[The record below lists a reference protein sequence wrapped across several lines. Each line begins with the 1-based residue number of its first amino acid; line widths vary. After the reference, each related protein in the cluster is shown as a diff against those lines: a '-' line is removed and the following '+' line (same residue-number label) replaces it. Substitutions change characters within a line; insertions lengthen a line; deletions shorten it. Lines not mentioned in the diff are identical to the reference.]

1 MLPGTS
7 PVQDHV
13 EYDENVSLIRQ
24 GIIGEDS
31 TLQGCGVPL
40 ATKGRKMLYT
50 DFTASGRCVDLV
62 ERYMLQ
68 EVMPYYGNT
77 HTVSS
82 GTARQTTNFRNEAR
96 SIIKNYYNC
105 TFENALIFTGNGATG
120 ATSVFVKLL
129 QRTKGFTSPP
139 KVREE
144 DRWGSVLCTVCGT
157 TFENDTLYR
166 AHAATEAHID
176 AVKQRKVA
184 QHTSGEYK
192 GCMLLLDPMSHHTS
206 ILPYRELV
214 KENPTFFQL
223 TNLTLDES
231 KGHLSVENLTTVL
244 ERCQKE
250 SLRPVAILSAASNV
264 TGIAINAAH
273 VNTIVHAHGGVALWD
288 LAAVAGHMRMD
299 LNPPSTD
306 GKDPSFDFAIV
317 SPHKLLGGP
326 GTTGLLF
333 AKKILLSNET
343 PCYAGG
349 GIVQYVSPNT
359 HTYIENLEEREE
371 AGTPNILGCIKAGL
385 VYRMHSMLDPV
396 KLHASETAML
406 KSVTAR
412 IREHKNVKI
421 LGDHCDSERVGIL
434 SFNIVYGGGLYLH
447 HNFVTVLLNDL
458 FGIQVRGGCAC
469 AGPYAQWLLGM
480 SDEAIYGYEKALKTT
495 GVEVLRPGFVRTGVH
510 FTMTSEDIEAM
521 TQAIL
526 WVADHGWKLLGAY
539 VFHRDNGEWEYK
551 NHDFDTERK
560 WISSLTPAS
569 MRDPFFVSKPEKPV
583 KLTIAELIAE
593 ADKLLEEVYTPN
605 HITLNTIVEKEI
617 PKELHEWIFFATQ
630 KDFLNSVKQALG
642 DVNSVRSWEGVVPA
656 TDRKPSCWNVRQSA
670 PKESGYVG
678 DKRAIPTH
686 TGSVPTGKK
695 QKKNHILHGVH
706 IPKSIRGPVGEAIKT
721 YNMINEG
728 DNILVG
734 LSGGKDSMVLL
745 HVLLAIQKVSPV
757 KFKVGAATVNPMT
770 PEYDPTPLVK
780 YVTGLGVEY
789 AMLSQPLIDLAK
801 EKMGEKRPSIC
812 SFCSRM
818 KRGMLYSHM
827 RKEGY
832 NVLALGQHS
841 DDLVESFVMSLFH
854 NGMLT
859 TMKANYTIQQGD
871 VRVIRPLV
879 LVRERMTAQ
888 IAKENNL
895 PLIQDNCPACF
906 AAPKERHRIKVLL
919 SGQEAEFPSLFPT
932 IMKAIKPLI
941 AISETDR
948 GGPQGIAS
956 KSQEDDEVLDQK
968 AEESLLPCTS
978 SSCPV

>member
-1 MLPGTS
+1 MGQTCSSQPKQRS
-7 PVQDHV
+7 PAVRHKDLESAFAKNKTGNKKRSAHEEMV
-13 EYDENVSLIRQ
+13 KLIRE
-24 GIIGEDS
+24 GTVGEDS

-68 EVMPYYGNT
+68 EVMPYYANT

-82 GTARQTTNFRNEAR
+82 GTGRQTTYFRNEAR
-96 SIIKNYYNC
+96 SIIKDYHNC
-105 TFENALIFTGNGATG
+105 TADDALIFTGNGATG
-120 ATSVFVKLL
+120 ATQVFFKLL
-129 QRTKGFTSPP
+129 QRTRGFTNPP
-139 KVREE
+139 RVRE
-144 DRWGSVLCTVCGT
+144 DHDDSVVCTVCKA
-157 TFENDTLYR
+157 TFSNDQGYR
-166 AHAATEAHID
+166 VHAATEAHID
-176 AVKQRKVA
+176 AVKKRDEGYV
-184 QHTSGEYK
+184 TGYK

-333 AKKILLSNET
+333 AKKKHLTSNA
-343 PCYAGG
+343 PCLPGG
-349 GIVQYVSPNT
+349 GVVQYVSPNT

-385 VYRMHSMLDPV
+385 VYKMHSMLDPV
-396 KLHASETAML
+396 KLRETETAML
-406 KSVTAR
+406 NTLMKR
-412 IREHKNVKI
+412 LRGHKNIEI
-421 LGDHCDSERVGIL
+421 LGGRCDSERVGIL

-469 AGPYAQWLLGM
+469 AGPYAQWLQGM
-480 SDEAIYGYEKALKTT
+480 DDRAIYGYEDVLKNT
-495 GVEVLRPGFVRTGVH
+495 GVEILRPGFVRTGVH
-510 FTMTSEDIEAM
+510 FTMTSEEIETIAK
-521 TQAIL
+521 AIL

-539 VFHRDNGEWEYK
+539 TSNEHGEWEYVNSEFSK
-551 NHDFDTERK
+551 ERK

-569 MRDPFFVSKPEKPV
+569 IGANSKPEKPV

-642 DVNSVRSWEGVVPA
+642 DVNSVRSWEG
-656 TDRKPSCWNVRQSA
+656 TA
-670 PKESGYVG
+670 P
-678 DKRAIPTH
+678 
-686 TGSVPTGKK
+686 
-695 QKKNHILHGVH
+695 
-706 IPKSIRGPVGEAIKT
+706 
-721 YNMINEG
+721 
-728 DNILVG
+728 
-734 LSGGKDSMVLL
+734 
-745 HVLLAIQKVSPV
+745 
-757 KFKVGAATVNPMT
+757 
-770 PEYDPTPLVK
+770 
-780 YVTGLGVEY
+780 VTCR
-789 AMLSQPLIDLAK
+789 S
-801 EKMGEKRPSIC
+801 
-812 SFCSRM
+812 
-818 KRGMLYSHM
+818 
-827 RKEGY
+827 
-832 NVLALGQHS
+832 
-841 DDLVESFVMSLFH
+841 
-854 NGMLT
+854 
-859 TMKANYTIQQGD
+859 
-871 VRVIRPLV
+871 
-879 LVRERMTAQ
+879 
-888 IAKENNL
+888 
-895 PLIQDNCPACF
+895 ACF
-906 AAPKERHRIKVLL
+906 KTR
-919 SGQEAEFPSLFPT
+919 
-932 IMKAIKPLI
+932 
-941 AISETDR
+941 
-948 GGPQGIAS
+948 
-956 KSQEDDEVLDQK
+956 
-968 AEESLLPCTS
+968 
-978 SSCPV
+978 